1 MFDAIDD
8 CARRTATKL
17 SNWVLNL
24 PFWPE
29 GAVGERRLR
38 YVLLGLL
45 VADQVMIFL
54 SNWSLPGIT
63 VIMAIFGVAAIAV
76 YADILRAIYKN
87 QPWRMATY
95 IETRLIWLF
104 IGIIHVSWLLV
115 FVVQGYFEFHG
126 SMLTWWL
133 MYELE
138 DVKPP
143 RKKKPRKERAWQPSY
158 GRPRNIILTN
168 LWNCACRNRLWLVGG
183 RYGKLPKVGNANV
196 RIHE

>member
-1 MFDAIDD
+1 MFDAIDNY
-8 CARRTATKL
+8 ARSIATKL

-45 VADQVMIFL
+45 AADQVLIFI
-54 SNWSLPGIT
+54 SNWSLPGIE
-63 VIMAIFGVAAIAV
+63 VIMAIFGVAAIAM

-95 IETRLIWLF
+95 IETRLIWLV
-104 IGIIHVSWLLV
+104 IGIIHMSWALV

-126 SMLTWWL
+126 SMFTWWL

-143 RKKKPRKERAWQPSY
+143 RKKKPRDIVCS
-158 GRPRNIILTN
+158 N
-168 LWNCACRNRLWLVGG
+168 LGKNRYVITDAKGLD
-183 RYGKLPKVGNANV
+183 YANV
-196 RIHE
+196 LKF

>member
-8 CARRTATKL
+8 YARRTATKL

-29 GAVGERRLR
+29 GTVGERWLR
-38 YVLLGLL
+38 YILLGLL
-45 VADQVMIFL
+45 ASDQVLIFISYL
-54 SNWSLPGIT
+54 SLPGIA
-63 VIMAIFGVAAIAV
+63 VIMAIFGVAAIAMD
-76 YADILRAIYKN
+76 ANILRAIYKN
-87 QPWRMATY
+87 QPLRMATY
-95 IETRLIWLF
+95 IDTRLIWLF
-104 IGIIHVSWLLV
+104 IGIIHVSWMLV

-143 RKKKPRKERAWQPSY
+143 RKKRPRKDSAWQPSY
-158 GRPRNIILTN
+158 GRPHNILTN
-168 LWNCACRNRLWLVGG
+168 LWN
-183 RYGKLPKVGNANV
+183 
-196 RIHE
+196 

>member
-45 VADQVMIFL
+45 ASDQVMIFL

-63 VIMAIFGVAAIAV
+63 VIMAIFGVAAIAMD
-76 YADILRAIYKN
+76 ANILRAIYKN
-87 QPWRMATY
+87 QQLRMATY
-95 IETRLIWLF
+95 IDTRLIWLF
-104 IGIIHVSWLLV
+104 IGIIHMSWVLV

-126 SMLTWWL
+126 SMFTWWL

-143 RKKKPRKERAWQPSY
+143 RKKRPRKDSAWQPSY
-158 GRPRNIILTN
+158 GRPRNMLAD
-168 LWNCACRNRLWLVGG
+168 LWS
-183 RYGKLPKVGNANV
+183 
-196 RIHE
+196 

>member
-1 MFDAIDD
+1 MFNTIDD
-8 CARRTATKL
+8 YARSIATKL
-17 SNWVLNL
+17 SNWVLQL

-45 VADQVMIFL
+45 AADQVMIFL

-95 IETRLIWLF
+95 IDIRLIWLF
-104 IGIIHVSWLLV
+104 ICIIHVSWMLV

-126 SMLTWWL
+126 SMFTWWL

-143 RKKKPRKERAWQPSY
+143 RKKKPRKGSAWQPSY
-158 GRPRNIILTN
+158 GRPHNILTD
-168 LWNCACRNRLWLVGG
+168 LWS
-183 RYGKLPKVGNANV
+183 
-196 RIHE
+196 

>member
-1 MFDAIDD
+1 MFDAIDNY
-8 CARRTATKL
+8 ARSIATKL

-24 PFWPE
+24 QFWPE

-38 YVLLGLL
+38 YVLFGLL
-45 VADQVMIFL
+45 ASDQVLIFI
-54 SNWSLPGIT
+54 SNWSLPGIA

-76 YADILRAIYKN
+76 YADILRAIYYN

-95 IETRLIWLF
+95 IETRLIWLV
-104 IGIIHVSWLLV
+104 IGIIHMLWMLV
-115 FVVQGYFEFHG
+115 FVVQGHFEFHG

-143 RKKKPRKERAWQPSY
+143 RKKRPRKDSAWQPSF
-158 GRPRNIILTN
+158 GTP
-168 LWNCACRNRLWLVGG
+168 WNSV
-183 RYGKLPKVGNANV
+183 
-196 RIHE
+196 

>member
-8 CARRTATKL
+8 YARSIATKL

-24 PFWPE
+24 QFWPE

-38 YVLLGLL
+38 YVLFGLL
-45 VADQVMIFL
+45 ASDPVLIFI

-63 VIMAIFGVAAIAV
+63 VIMAIFGVAAIAM

-95 IETRLIWLF
+95 IDTRLIWLV
-104 IGIIHVSWLLV
+104 IGIIHVWWMLV
-115 FVVQGYFEFHG
+115 LVVQGYFEFHG
-126 SMLTWWL
+126 SMFAWWL

-143 RKKKPRKERAWQPSY
+143 RKKKPRKDSAWQPS
-158 GRPRNIILTN
+158 
-168 LWNCACRNRLWLVGG
+168 
-183 RYGKLPKVGNANV
+183 
-196 RIHE
+196 

>member
-1 MFDAIDD
+1 MFDAIDNY
-8 CARRTATKL
+8 ARSIATKL

-45 VADQVMIFL
+45 ASDQVMIFI
-54 SNWSLPGIT
+54 SNWSLPGIA
-63 VIMAIFGVAAIAV
+63 VIMTIFSVAAIAM

-95 IETRLIWLF
+95 IDTRLIWLF
-104 IGIIHVSWLLV
+104 IGIIHVSWMLV
-115 FVVQGYFEFHG
+115 FVVHGYFEFHG

-143 RKKKPRKERAWQPSY
+143 RKKRPRKDSAWKPSY
-158 GRPRNIILTN
+158 GRPHNILTD
-168 LWNCACRNRLWLVGG
+168 LWS
-183 RYGKLPKVGNANV
+183 
-196 RIHE
+196 

>member
-1 MFDAIDD
+1 MFNTIDG
-8 CARRTATKL
+8 CARSIAIKL

-45 VADQVMIFL
+45 AADQVLIFI

-63 VIMAIFGVAAIAV
+63 VIMAIFGVAAIAMD
-76 YADILRAIYKN
+76 ANILRAIYKN
-87 QPWRMATY
+87 QPLRMATY
-95 IETRLIWLF
+95 IDTRLIWLV
-104 IGIIHVSWLLV
+104 IGIIHMSWALV

-126 SMLTWWL
+126 SMFTWWL

-143 RKKKPRKERAWQPSY
+143 RKKRPRKDSAWQPSY
-158 GRPRNIILTN
+158 GRPHNILTDR
-168 LWNCACRNRLWLVGG
+168 WS
-183 RYGKLPKVGNANV
+183 
-196 RIHE
+196 